1 LCAKNAITEPICE
14 NMGKKLLVVDDKREI
29 RHLIRSTL
37 EYEGWDVIEADNG
50 ERGVAAARQ
59 YTPELI
65 IMDLIM
71 PGALNGIEATRQ
83 IKADPNTAG
92 CKVIMLS
99 GEDMDIRESALE
111 AGVAEFIQKPFSP
124 LDLIDTIEAM
134 FGKGD

>member
-1 LCAKNAITEPICE
+1 
-14 NMGKKLLVVDDKREI
+14 MGRKLLVVDDKREI

-50 ERGVAAARQ
+50 ERGVEAARLHK
-59 YTPELI
+59 PELV

-71 PGALNGIEATRQ
+71 PGALNGIEATRR
-83 IKADPNTAG
+83 IKADPNTAES
-92 CKVIMLS
+92 KVIMLS
-99 GEDMDIRESALE
+99 GEDIEIRDAALE

-124 LDLIDTIEAM
+124 LDLIDMIEAM